1 MVNDKDYIWWFFGAI
16 FAFLYYRGW
25 VSSTF
30 YVLFPNIM
38 ISLFIGIA
46 LHEFFLKRK
55 IIEHYTTLSNWFVI
69 LVAIPICILLTYL
82 FYLLRITYNP
92 LI

>member
-25 VSSTF
+25 VSSTL

-69 LVAIPICILLTYL
+69 LVAIPICILITYL

>member
-1 MVNDKDYIWWFFGAI
+1 MVNDKYYVLWFFGAI
-16 FAFLYYRGW
+16 FAILYYRGW
-25 VSSTF
+25 VSGTLF
-30 YVLFPNIM
+30 ALFPSFM
-38 ISLFIGIA
+38 FSLFIGIA
-46 LHEFFLKRK
+46 LHDFFLKRK
-55 IIEHYTTLSNWFVI
+55 IIEHYTTLSEWFVI